1 MSDPLGMLGV
11 TEREKEMTTYT
22 QTQTIYV
29 DLVPFEA
36 TLWFDES
43 DMTVDIEAWASVQSQ
58 YLYYPGSSLVDV
70 EANVYTVPIAEWDTH
85 FEAAARA
92 AMTDV

>member
-1 MSDPLGMLGV
+1 
-11 TEREKEMTTYT
+11 MTIT

-43 DMTVDIEAWASVQSQ
+43 DNTVDIEASASVQSQ
-58 YLYYPGSSLVDV
+58 YLAYPGSSLVEV
-70 EANVYTVPIAEWDTH
+70 EANVYTVPIAEWDAH
-85 FEAAARA
+85 FMQVARDA
-92 AMTDV
+92 IAQA

>member
-1 MSDPLGMLGV
+1 
-11 TEREKEMTTYT
+11 MTTYT

-43 DMTVDIEAWASVQSQ
+43 DMTVDIESMAWVQSKW
-58 YLYYPGSSLVDV
+58 LTYPGSTLVPVD
-70 EANVYTVPIAEWDTH
+70 ACVYTVPISEWDIH
-85 FEAAARA
+85 FETEARA
-92 AMTDV
+92 AIKAA